1 MYHSEWYIVDVHRVE
16 RRTREPLGGERRSVR
31 VKLAALGGIAASLIA
46 PIGAALAASAS
57 AARHPTETCTTQ
69 SGASFPH
76 AFTSRDNLAIGPLA
90 LIGAGTFTDAQTV
103 REFGGNKF
111 PLLLAAKHTV
121 TIEVASHQA
130 SLAYGSHPRHGYRVM
145 TFRACNHHEA
155 ASSADGRPVTFWSGF
170 VQTARQACITLRI
183 WIDGD
188 RTPRHNHIALGK
200 RC

>member
-1 MYHSEWYIVDVHRVE
+1 
-16 RRTREPLGGERRSVR
+16 
-31 VKLAALGGIAASLIA
+31 VKLATLAPSLATLAALTASLTAFTSAASTA
-46 PIGAALAASAS
+46 NAS
-57 AARHPTETCTTQ
+57 AAHHPTGATETCATQ
-69 SGASFPH
+69 SGASFPR
-76 AFTSRDNLAIGPLA
+76 AFTSRDNLVVGRLA
-90 LIGAGTFTDAQTV
+90 MIGAGAFTDAQTV
-103 REFGGNKF
+103 RRFGGNKF
-111 PLLLAAKHTV
+111 PLLVAAGHTV
-121 TIEVASHQA
+121 TIEVMPRFA
-130 SLAYGSHPRHGYRVM
+130 SLAYGSHPRHGHRVM